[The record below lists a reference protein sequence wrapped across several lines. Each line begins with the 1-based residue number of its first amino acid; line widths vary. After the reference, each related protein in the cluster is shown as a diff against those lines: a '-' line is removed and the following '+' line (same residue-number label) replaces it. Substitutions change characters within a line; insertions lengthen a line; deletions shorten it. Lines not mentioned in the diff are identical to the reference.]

1 MSGPTL
7 EPCICI
13 SEQSLYVP
21 VMQGFVAY
29 RDLLF
34 AYTKA
39 HCVASMHNGGFGK
52 IPCAGSIAA
61 TYSIMRIGVVD
72 RRDDFCICTL
82 ERAGLADHGLAIAG
96 GGMHTHQ
103 HSSEMIN

>member
-1 MSGPTL
+1 MVVKCTRIDHILG
-7 EPCICI
+7 
-13 SEQSLYVP
+13 
-21 VMQGFVAY
+21 GFVAY

-39 HCVASMHNGGFGK
+39 HCVACMYSGGFRK

-61 TYSIMRIGVVD
+61 TYGIMRVGIVD

-82 ERAGLADHGLAIAG
+82 ERAGLADHGFSNRKAS
-96 GGMHTHQ
+96 MHTRQ
-103 HSSEMIN
+103 HSSEMINRQRG